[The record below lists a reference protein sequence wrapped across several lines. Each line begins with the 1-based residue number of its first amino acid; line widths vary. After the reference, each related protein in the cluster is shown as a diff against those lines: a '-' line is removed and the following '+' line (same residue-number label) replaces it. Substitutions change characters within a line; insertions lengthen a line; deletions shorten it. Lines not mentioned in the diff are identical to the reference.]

1 VAKKTAVI
9 IIHGIGEQVP
19 METLNEFVDTVW
31 TCDLSLASPGKPDP
45 NTGEVRT
52 KNASWS
58 KPDARN
64 RSFELQLVTTE
75 SDFDGRRVDFFEYY
89 WAHRVTGTT
98 WEQVRAWLFGMML
111 RNPFNNVPKGVLP
124 AWTVMWL
131 VFVAFLY
138 ISLITSMAVSMDVI
152 DPASASFPLVHCT
165 LALAAWV
172 QAWPRW
178 LIAVAWGA
186 VSLVSG
192 RILTIM
198 VDVAGDV
205 VRYVQATP
213 KNIAIRQSIRENGVQ
228 LLETLIGID
237 EHGQQGRTEYDR
249 IIVVGHSLGT
259 IVAYDIL
266 THAFGRH
273 NTRLDPAKVK
283 GMTQENRVALEGLVR
298 EAYLDPEKTISK
310 DAYGALQDGCRK
322 ELTAIGNPWIVS
334 DFISLGSPLTHAE
347 FLMAADRDALAL
359 DKEKRILPSC
369 PPALEFDQKTG
380 QLHFTYRTRGVSS
393 EGDSH
398 DVEAPRMPHHAAL
411 FAYTRWTNIYS
422 PLTGV
427 LLGDIV
433 SGPVGGQFG
442 LDRKDNAPPVSG
454 IRDIAVLPCAPTE
467 PGTAQQDRKRRVL
480 THLRYWDRG
489 YARGQ
494 AGADEPFHIS
504 ALRDALDLGRSRW
517 LQPVATSAAPS
528 APPAS
533 TVPRTPGG
541 E

>member
-1 VAKKTAVI
+1 MAKKTAVI

-31 TCDLSLASPGKPDP
+31 TRDLSLASAGKPDP

-75 SDFDGRRVDFFEYY
+75 SDSDGRRVDFFEYY

-98 WEQVRAWLFGMML
+98 WEQVRAWLFGLML
-111 RNPFNNVPKGVLP
+111 RNPFTNVPKGVLP

-131 VFVAFLY
+131 VFFVFLY
-138 ISLITSMAVSMDVI
+138 ISLIAGMGVSKDVI
-152 DPASASFPLVHCT
+152 DPASASFPPIHGT

-172 QAWPRW
+172 QAWPKR
-178 LIAVAWGA
+178 LIAVVWGVA
-186 VSLVSG
+186 GLVSG
-192 RILTIM
+192 WILTVM

-228 LLETLIGID
+228 LLETLMGID

-283 GMTQENRVALEGLVR
+283 GMTQENRVALEDLVR
-298 EAYLDPEKTISK
+298 QAYLDPGKTISQ
-310 DAYGALQDGCRK
+310 DVYGALQDACRE
-322 ELTAIGNPWIVS
+322 ELAGIGNPWIVS

-347 FLMAADRDALAL
+347 FLMAADRDSLAL
-359 DKEKRILPSC
+359 YKEKRVLPSC

-380 QLHFTYRTRGVSS
+380 QLHFTYRTRGVSR

-398 DVEAPRMPHHAAL
+398 DVEAPRMPHHSAL

-422 PLTGV
+422 PLVGV

-467 PGTAQQDRKRRVL
+467 TGTAQQDRKRRVL
-480 THLRYWDRG
+480 THLRYWDCG

-504 ALRDALDLGRSRW
+504 ALRDALDLGRRRW
-517 LQPVATSAAPS
+517 PQPVATSAAPS

-533 TVPRTPGG
+533 IVP
-541 E
+541 